1 MHDSIGMAI
10 IQRFQKLVD
19 VVSNVIIREGG
30 IQDLEVGV
38 IDVLKNETWRLRLR
52 VANNV
57 QKLDDI
63 FAAAQVLQYF
73 YLSLDLLLFHLRE
86 RSKLRGG
93 GVEGGSCRDK
103 EKSREHRKEK
113 EKENSTQFVWSHFSN
128 GSSSAHSR
136 TGFRILTT
144 HRVLFMTF
152 IPSKTSEYFPRP
164 ILRITS

>member
-1 MHDSIGMAI
+1 LVTYIVRFHVPMHDSIGMTI

-93 GVEGGSCRDK
+93 AAEIKKKVEST
-103 EKSREHRKEK
+103 EKKKKKKIPHNLFGHTFPMALPPHIHAPASEFSRHIVCC
-113 EKENSTQFVWSHFSN
+113 S
-128 GSSSAHSR
+128 
-136 TGFRILTT
+136 
-144 HRVLFMTF
+144 
-152 IPSKTSEYFPRP
+152 
-164 ILRITS
+164 

>member
-1 MHDSIGMAI
+1 MHDSIGMTI

-86 RSKLRGG
+86 RSKLRG
-93 GVEGGSCRDK
+93 VEGGCGDEKKVESTEKKK
-103 EKSREHRKEK
+103 EKFH
-113 EKENSTQFVWSHFSN
+113 TICLVTLFQWLFL
-128 GSSSAHSR
+128 R
-136 TGFRILTT
+136 TFT
-144 HRVLFMTF
+144 HRLQNFHDTSCVVMTF

>member
-1 MHDSIGMAI
+1 MHDSIGMTI

-73 YLSLDLLLFHLRE
+73 YLSLDLLE
-86 RSKLRGG
+86 ISQTV
-93 GVEGGSCRDK
+93 VEDGIQGR
-103 EKSREHRKEK
+103 
-113 EKENSTQFVWSHFSN
+113 
-128 GSSSAHSR
+128 
-136 TGFRILTT
+136 L
-144 HRVLFMTF
+144 
-152 IPSKTSEYFPRP
+152 
-164 ILRITS
+164 